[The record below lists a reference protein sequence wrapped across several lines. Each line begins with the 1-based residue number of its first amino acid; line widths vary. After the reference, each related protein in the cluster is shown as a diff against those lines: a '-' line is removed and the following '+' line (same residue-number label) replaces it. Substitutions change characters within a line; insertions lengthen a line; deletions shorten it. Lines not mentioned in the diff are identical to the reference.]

1 MGRGI
6 QKAEEM
12 GAISKTST
20 QDEKTYEALRI
31 ATDSKAPSLKKI
43 NTKNKTKTKT
53 NSKKTKPTVGS
64 NPLHKSNTG
73 LEIQRV

>member
-6 QKAEEM
+6 QKATEM

-43 NTKNKTKTKT
+43 KSNNKTKT

-64 NPLHKSNTG
+64 NPLDKSNTG

>member
-1 MGRGI
+1 MGRGVRM
-6 QKAEEM
+6 AEEQ

-31 ATDSKAPSLKKI
+31 ATNSKAPSLKKI
-43 NTKNKTKTKT
+43 KSNNKTKS
-53 NSKKTKPTVGS
+53 NNKKTKPTVGS

>member
-1 MGRGI
+1 MGRGL

-31 ATDSKAPSLKKI
+31 VTNSKAPSLKKI
-43 NTKNKTKTKT
+43 KSNNKTKS

-64 NPLHKSNTG
+64 NPLNKSSTG
-73 LEIQRV
+73 LEIRRV